1 MRKWVES
8 VQSQGAVSPAL
19 LDSGMDQ
26 KKWFVV
32 ENEGKRVSV
41 RVKDSQGFWSN
52 LVDSF
57 REFFSKRSLQSQIV
71 EAVEEIQP

>member
-1 MRKWVES
+1 M
-8 VQSQGAVSPAL
+8 QSQGAVSPAL
-19 LDSGMDQ
+19 LDSGMN
-26 KKWFVV
+26 KKEYYWFVI

-41 RVKDSQGFWSN
+41 RVKDTQGFWSN

-71 EAVEEIQP
+71 EAAEEIQP